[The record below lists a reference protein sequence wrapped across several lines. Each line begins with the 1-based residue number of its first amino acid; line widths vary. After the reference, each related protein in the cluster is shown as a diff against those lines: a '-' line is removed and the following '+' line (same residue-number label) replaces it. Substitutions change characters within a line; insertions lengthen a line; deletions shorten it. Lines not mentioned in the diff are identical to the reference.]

1 MVPKPG
7 FIAEYFPEDYE
18 DGIIPEGVDPDIVRT
33 EKQLDFEE
41 AIRRPSWCSFL
52 ISQDA
57 HEVLYGIII

>member
-41 AIRRPSWCSFL
+41 ATWHLDFICTSM
-52 ISQDA
+52 
-57 HEVLYGIII
+57 